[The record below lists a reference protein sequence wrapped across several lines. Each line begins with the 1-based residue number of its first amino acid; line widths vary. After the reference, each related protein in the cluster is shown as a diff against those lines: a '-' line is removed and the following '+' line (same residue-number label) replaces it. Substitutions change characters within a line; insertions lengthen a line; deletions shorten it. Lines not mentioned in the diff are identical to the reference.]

1 MYIIIVGAGNIGSS
15 LIDLA
20 TKDPNNVVAIE
31 IDRKVATAISRKY
44 DVEVINADG
53 ASAEVL
59 MEAGAN
65 RADALVATTRD
76 DATNLMVTSLGKEI
90 GVPSLVSVVNN
101 PKHSGLFRK
110 MGTNVMQNPEEIV
123 AEYLYNSVKR
133 PEIQDFI
140 TLTGGARI
148 FKLTVSQES
157 PIANKSLREAGGKI
171 LPESTLVIAIERSG
185 ELIVP
190 SGDTVIL
197 KGDLLT
203 IFSKEWTP
211 SKTLEKITG

>member
-157 PIANKSLREAGGKI
+157 PIANKSLREAGGKT